1 MALVTLTLVYIDEN
15 LSLKSV
21 PRGLAVFQSAQ
32 LLGPAIGFIA
42 GGALLNQWVDGNDR
56 IQSFSEDEKSYTD
69 FGDLLKPES
78 DLWVGNWW
86 GLFIVG
92 AVLGVLVGLMIC

>member
-56 IQSFSEDEKSYTD
+56 IQSFSEDD